1 MRSCTIVGSKTV
13 IEVARVIGIA
23 ARSDLANL
31 PLPSA
36 RKRLTFMLA
45 GFVTNR
51 HFVYRVTNMEN
62 AEGVVSREAGEPF
75 DIFTAIWP
83 EAWVQRKTD
92 LTIVGAELALDDTIG
107 RRLGTFRKDSVRRP
121 PAEVADMM
129 VNLIRAA
136 ARHGKYGKYIGR
148 NCMSIVVP
156 REGSFTGAYHP
167 DQARK
172 TQHVPHLRAWHR
184 FQGRPPDERRQRFS
198 GNELRLD
205 RRRGR
210 VVATRDDS
218 PSNPWAEWDNAP
230 HACGCREGGTGS
242 VPGTRVTTT
251 GRAMQQET
259 HHDDSADGQR
269 PHRCRRP

>member
-31 PLPSA
+31 PLPLA

-45 GFVTNR
+45 GFVNNR

-83 EAWVQRKTD
+83 EGWVQRKTD
-92 LTIVGAELALDDTIG
+92 LTIVGAELALDDTID

-129 VNLIRAA
+129 VDLIRAA

-148 NCMSIVVP
+148 CCMSIVVP
-156 REGSFTGAYHP
+156 REGQLHRRVPSRPSKEDT
-167 DQARK
+167 AR
-172 TQHVPHLRAWHR
+172 PAPRRAWHR
-184 FQGRPPDERRQRFS
+184 FQGRPPDERRRRFS

-218 PSNPWAEWDNAP
+218 AHQPL
-230 HACGCREGGTGS
+230 CGMGQCSARFRMSRMWRWLRPRDTSGHDGPRDEEGD
-242 VPGTRVTTT
+242 P
-251 GRAMQQET
+251 
-259 HHDDSADGQR
+259 
-269 PHRCRRP
+269 P

>member
-1 MRSCTIVGSKTV
+1 V

-31 PLPSA
+31 PLPPA
-36 RKRLTFMLA
+36 WKRLTFMLA
-45 GFVTNR
+45 GFVNNR

-83 EAWVQRKTD
+83 EGWVQRKTD
-92 LTIVGAELALDDTIG
+92 LTIVGAELALDDTID

-148 NCMSIVVP
+148 CCMSIVVP
-156 REGSFTGAYHP
+156 REGTSP
-167 DQARK
+167 ARTIQTK
-172 TQHVPHLRAWHR
+172 
-184 FQGRPPDERRQRFS
+184 QGRHSTSRSSSCLASLSGTSIRRAKAAIFW
-198 GNELRLD
+198 E
-205 RRRGR
+205 
-210 VVATRDDS
+210 
-218 PSNPWAEWDNAP
+218 
-230 HACGCREGGTGS
+230 
-242 VPGTRVTTT
+242 
-251 GRAMQQET
+251 
-259 HHDDSADGQR
+259 
-269 PHRCRRP
+269 

>member
-23 ARSDLANL
+23 ARSGLANL
-31 PLPSA
+31 PLPLA

-45 GFVTNR
+45 GFVNNR

-83 EAWVQRKTD
+83 EGWVQRKTD

-148 NCMSIVVP
+148 CCMSIAVP

-172 TQHVPHLRAWHR
+172 TQHVPHL
-184 FQGRPPDERRQRFS
+184 
-198 GNELRLD
+198 
-205 RRRGR
+205 
-210 VVATRDDS
+210 V
-218 PSNPWAEWDNAP
+218 
-230 HACGCREGGTGS
+230 
-242 VPGTRVTTT
+242 VPGIAFRDVHQTSE
-251 GRAMQQET
+251 GSDFLGMSYGWIDAE
-259 HHDDSADGQR
+259 DES
-269 PHRCRRP
+269 